1 MKSTSVCQGPTIFQ
15 HRCEVSMNSFSGIP
29 EELAEKIT
37 FELEALEYLRR
48 ELFDHSEQPDSS
60 MDIVLGDVAENGN
73 LLATV
78 NVAITESISAGAV
91 GVALSRLKPLAF
103 SACFKLHDMLAEWIL
118 RSNDCSDWSFSKKIS
133 SYRRLKNS
141 NTLVE
146 PDFFLQRADVSETF
160 WGMYESLVKFRNPI
174 THSGGT
180 RVNEDGAIEIRR
192 SGPSLILTHGELG
205 SYIRAMC
212 IIANHYVGLVK
223 VDIHLEHLLN
233 FDLSILEK
241 HHNVVHS
248 NFETPRLARLNLE
261 IPEHMLQGNTPIK
274 AIIDFDTLRQMM
286 VKTYSKDDPSRLFY
300 STYVNASTI
309 ESSATW
315 VFPME
320 STPSGLV
327 TLTVGDEAF
336 DKYLSN

>member
-1 MKSTSVCQGPTIFQ
+1 
-15 HRCEVSMNSFSGIP
+15 MNSFSGVS

-48 ELFDHSEQPDSS
+48 ELFDQSEQPESS
-60 MDIVLGDVAENGN
+60 LEIVLGDVAENGN

-78 NVAITESISAGAV
+78 NIALTESISAGAV
-91 GVALSRLKPLAF
+91 GAALSRLKPLAF
-103 SACFKLHDMLAEWIL
+103 SACFKLHDMLVEWIL
-118 RSNDCSDWSFSKKIS
+118 RSNGCSDWSFKEKIS

-146 PDFFLQRADVSETF
+146 PDFFLRREDVSEAF
-160 WGMYESLVKFRNPI
+160 WVMYKSLVKFRNTI
-174 THSGGT
+174 SHGGGT
-180 RVNEDGAIEIRR
+180 RVSEDGAIEIRR
-192 SGPSLILTHGELG
+192 SGPSLVLTHDELG

-212 IIANHYVGLVK
+212 IIANFYVGLVK
-223 VDIHLEHLLN
+223 IDVHLERLLN
-233 FDLSILEK
+233 FDLSILAK
-241 HHNVVHS
+241 HHNVAFS
-248 NFETPRLARLNLE
+248 DFQTPRLARLNLE
-261 IPEHMLQGNTPIK
+261 IPEHMLEGKNPIK
-274 AIIDFDTLRQMM
+274 ATFDFDILREMM
-286 VKTYSKDDPSRLFY
+286 IKIYSSDDPSRLFY
-300 STYVNASTI
+300 STYVNVSTTGA
-309 ESSATW
+309 SATW